1 MKKIKIYFKRKIKL
15 FYGSIGK
22 KFLSSKFVIIL
33 NSGAT
38 FITRDVIP
46 LMD

>member
-1 MKKIKIYFKRKIKL
+1 MVALEKSFCHQ
-15 FYGSIGK
+15 
-22 KFLSSKFVIIL
+22 SKFVIIL
-33 NSGAT
+33 NSGTT